1 MHHLSACACAC
12 LHLERNPRVL
22 HMRALSMCHNQGGE
36 LFSPVSLMNLASS
49 LGHRTGEL
57 CGEGSLALANKHMHM
72 LPLTYLLP
80 SNLHTVMRFFI
91 WYSIERWFSW
101 CMKEHGWILVSPL
114 PLHHHHHLFF
124 KVVSIKVLLWRYWK
138 QGNTGMWLYTLSYIV
153 YVAE

>member
-1 MHHLSACACAC
+1 MHHLSACAC

-49 LGHRTGEL
+49 LGHLTGEL
-57 CGEGSLALANKHMHM
+57 CGEGSLALANKYMHM
-72 LPLTYLLP
+72 LPLTYLVP

-114 PLHHHHHLFF
+114 PLHHHHHHLFF